1 MVILNALFAWL
12 TEAGYLAGNPLA
24 LVRRRRAPTQARIT
38 RYLSHDLWETAPR
51 MSSRRCRPRRGGTG
65 CTRRAAAGY

>member
-24 LVRRRRAPTQARIT
+24 LARRRRDGCLRAGLCR
-38 RYLSHDLWETAPR
+38 LCEDLDVNSRCANGHNALTAGMKQFP
-51 MSSRRCRPRRGGTG
+51 ST
-65 CTRRAAAGY
+65 